1 MRFSDDTGESWTY
14 SITEKMA
21 ITIKDSFLIVSSHSL
36 KAKFVHFN
44 GHYSIK
50 EGNNYCLLKFK
61 WIINHGVRIMMVFL
75 KLKCSLR
82 GNVSKVSNVADGPLF
97 IRY

>member
-1 MRFSDDTGESWTY
+1 MSFSDDTGESWTY

-50 EGNNYCLLKFK
+50 EGNNYCILKF
-61 WIINHGVRIMMVFL
+61 
-75 KLKCSLR
+75 
-82 GNVSKVSNVADGPLF
+82 
-97 IRY
+97 